1 MRTLYSFVMATLD
14 GFFEGPD
21 RELDWHHADEEFEEF
36 AVSQLRDTDVL
47 LFGRVTYEGMAEFWP
62 TPAAKEEAPGIAE
75 LMNGLPK
82 LVFST
87 TLAAADWSNTRLVG
101 QHVAQEI
108 RTLKEQP
115 GRSLGVLGS
124 PTLTA
129 GLVRMGLLDELRV
142 MVNPVALGAG
152 RSLLAGLDRAVELE
166 LLQTRTFRSGN
177 VLLTYR
183 PLAR

>member
-21 RELDWHHADEEFEEF
+21 QELDWHHADEEFEEF

-62 TPAAKEEAPGIAE
+62 TPAAQEEAPGTAE
-75 LMNGLPK
+75 RMNGLPK

-87 TLAAADWSNTRLVG
+87 TLETADWSNTRLVRER
-101 QHVAQEI
+101 VAEEVSA
-108 RTLKEQP
+108 LKEQP
-115 GRSLGVLGS
+115 GASLGVLGR

-129 GLVRMGLLDELRV
+129 GLIRMGLLDELRV
-142 MVNPVALGAG
+142 MVNPVALGGG
-152 RSLLAGLDRAVELE
+152 RSLLGGLEGALELE

>member
-1 MRTLYSFVMATLD
+1 MRTLYAFVMATLD

-21 RELDWHHADEEFEEF
+21 QELDWHHADEEFDEF
-36 AVSQLRDTDVL
+36 AAGQLNDTDVL
-47 LFGRVTYEGMAEFWP
+47 LFGRVTYEGMAGFWP
-62 TPAAKEEAPGIAE
+62 TPAAQEEAPGVTE
-75 LMNGLPK
+75 RMNGLPK
-82 LVFST
+82 VVFST
-87 TLAAADWSNTRLVG
+87 TLETAEWSNTRLVRE
-101 QHVAQEI
+101 HVAEEV
-108 RTLKEQP
+108 RVLKEQP
-115 GRSLGVLGS
+115 GGSIGVLGS

-129 GLVRMGLLDELRV
+129 GLIRMGLLDELRV

-152 RSLLAGLDRAVELE
+152 RSLLGGLDRALELE